1 MIDGESVD
9 LHLAL
14 HPDGG
19 VREISMRRYGN
30 VGTPDWDLIPYGF
43 ATESESEFGGYTIPP
58 RVRGGWWYGTDR
70 YDPRARV
77 SSTFTTPAS
86 GDPGNPSLWL
96 QPAAPM
102 TDIDAG
108 R

>member
-1 MIDGESVD
+1 MIRARLMIDGESVD
-9 LHLAL
+9 LYLAL

-43 ATESESEFGGYTIPP
+43 ATESESKFGGYTIAS

-70 YDPRARV
+70 YDPRA
-77 SSTFTTPAS
+77 AS
-86 GDPGNPSLWL
+86 FFH
-96 QPAAPM
+96 
-102 TDIDAG
+102 IHDA
-108 R
+108 RFR